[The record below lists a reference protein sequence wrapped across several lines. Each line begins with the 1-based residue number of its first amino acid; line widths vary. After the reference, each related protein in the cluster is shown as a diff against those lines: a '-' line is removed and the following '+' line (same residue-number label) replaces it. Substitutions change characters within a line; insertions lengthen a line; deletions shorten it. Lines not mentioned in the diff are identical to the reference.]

1 MSKVAQDDLKH
12 IRAMMERS
20 NKMLSLSGLS
30 GVFAGIFAL
39 VGAGLAYLRIQYF
52 LSENYTYNGEN
63 SLISELIFI
72 AIGVIVLSIV
82 FGYIL
87 TQRKAKKS
95 NQAIFTKRNFKIV
108 IEFSIPLLA
117 GGMACLAMIH
127 YNIYAFIAPFTLIFY
142 GLALLKVGERT
153 FEEIKILGYSEI
165 ILGLISFFFIG
176 YGLYIW
182 AIGFGFLHIIYGS
195 IMYFK
200 YERKQ

>member
-1 MSKVAQDDLKH
+1 MSDVAQEDLKH

-20 NKMLSLSGLS
+20 SKMLSLSGLS

-39 VGAGLAYLRIQYF
+39 IGATIAYYRINYF
-52 LSENYTYNGEN
+52 MKSNFSLEGEN
-63 SLISELIFI
+63 SLYTELLAI
-72 AIGVIVLSIV
+72 AIGVILLSIL
-82 FGYIL
+82 FGYFF

-95 NQAIFTKRNFKIV
+95 GQAIFTKRNFKIV
-108 IEFSIPLLA
+108 VEFSIPLIT
-117 GGMACLAMIH
+117 GGIACLAMLH
-127 YNIYAFIAPFTLIFY
+127 YQAYGFIGPFMLIFY

-165 ILGLISFFFIG
+165 ILGLASFFFIG

-182 AIGFGFLHIIYGS
+182 AIGFGVLHILYGA

-200 YERKQ
+200 YERN